1 VAGSGLFA
9 RAGLLSRGLDYAT
22 PVLKRSIVGGGFM
35 IARWVVPLML
45 AIAIGCS
52 HPQLGPGE
60 VYNSQVITED
70 EIVASRGSNAYE
82 VIHKLRSN
90 FLTNRGETSLNRNQS
105 TPYPTVYVDDQEFG
119 PISTLSSIPAAQ
131 ITMIRLYRVSEAN
144 AKYGSHNLSGVISIT
159 TRK

>member
-1 VAGSGLFA
+1 
-9 RAGLLSRGLDYAT
+9 
-22 PVLKRSIVGGGFM
+22 M
-35 IARWVVPLML
+35 IARWVVPLTL
-45 AIAIGCS
+45 TIAVGCS
-52 HPQLGPGE
+52 HPQLGPGD

-70 EIVASRGSNAYE
+70 EIVASRGTNAYE

-90 FLTNRGETSLNRNQS
+90 FLTNRGPTSLNKDQS

-119 PISTLSSIPAAQ
+119 PISSLSSIPAAQ

-159 TRK
+159 TRR

>member
-1 VAGSGLFA
+1 
-9 RAGLLSRGLDYAT
+9 
-22 PVLKRSIVGGGFM
+22 M
-35 IARWVVPLML
+35 IARWVASLTL
-45 AIAIGCS
+45 AIAVGCS

-60 VYNSQVITED
+60 MYNSQVITED
-70 EIVASRGSNAYE
+70 EIVASRGATAYE

-105 TPYPTVYVDDQEFG
+105 NPYPTVYVDDQEFG

-144 AKYGSHNLSGVISIT
+144 VKYGSHNLSGVISIT

>member
-1 VAGSGLFA
+1 
-9 RAGLLSRGLDYAT
+9 
-22 PVLKRSIVGGGFM
+22 M
-35 IARWVVPLML
+35 IARWVVALPL

-60 VYNSQVITED
+60 AFNSQVITED
-70 EIVASRGSNAYE
+70 EIIASRGASAYE
-82 VIHKLRSN
+82 VIHKLRAN
-90 FLTNRGETSLNRNQS
+90 FLTNRGETSFNRNQS
-105 TPYPTVYVDDQEFG
+105 NPYPTVYVDDQEFG

-159 TRK
+159 TRR

>member
-1 VAGSGLFA
+1 MNV
-9 RAGLLSRGLDYAT
+9 
-22 PVLKRSIVGGGFM
+22 
-35 IARWVVPLML
+35 RWVATLTL
-45 AIAIGCS
+45 AIAVGCS
-52 HPQLGPGE
+52 HPKLGPGE
-60 VYNSQVITED
+60 MYNSQVITED

-105 TPYPTVYVDDQEFG
+105 NPFPTVYVDDQEFG